1 MIYHTKQF
9 IINYRYDA
17 FVLLSFVV
25 LVLVVVKK
33 KKKRKGLINSTRKQS
48 NVIFEPRGVH
58 NVILKL

>member
-33 KKKRKGLINSTRKQS
+33 KKKKKRTNKFNTKA
-48 NVIFEPRGVH
+48 E
-58 NVILKL
+58 

>member
-17 FVLLSFVV
+17 FALLSFVV
-25 LVLVVVKK
+25 LVLVVV
-33 KKKRKGLINSTRKQS
+33 KKRKGLINSTRKQS

>member
-25 LVLVVVKK
+25 LVVVKK
-33 KKKRKGLINSTRKQS
+33 KKKKKRTNKFNTKA
-48 NVIFEPRGVH
+48 E
-58 NVILKL
+58 